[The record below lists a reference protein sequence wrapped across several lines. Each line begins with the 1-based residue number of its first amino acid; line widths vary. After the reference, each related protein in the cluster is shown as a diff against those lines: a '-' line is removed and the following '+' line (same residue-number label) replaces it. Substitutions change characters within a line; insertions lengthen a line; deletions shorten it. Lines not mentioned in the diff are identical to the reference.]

1 MTLWRGRS
9 RRPFRERS
17 CWRRLVSLAAL
28 VTRKGG
34 PVLNNKAAGRER
46 VEGGA
51 AAAAGRSMGKGS
63 AVPSGV
69 VWNIRAGSEA
79 CRTGEERDRCME
91 NMARPWSE
99 CPGSLPA

>member
-1 MTLWRGRS
+1 M
-9 RRPFRERS
+9 
-17 CWRRLVSLAAL
+17 
-28 VTRKGG
+28 
-34 PVLNNKAAGRER
+34 
-46 VEGGA
+46 
-51 AAAAGRSMGKGS
+51 MKGS
-63 AVPSGV
+63 AALSCV